1 MNKININRNAIFELE
16 KYIFL
21 IGLTVVTISIA
32 PWWISDGF
40 NVPKFS
46 FLVILGFTLIP
57 IIFLNK
63 HVLSSA
69 RKNKI
74 VLLTIFPIALIMI
87 LILNDANKTLQF
99 YGEVGRR
106 TGFLTYFSCYLIFI
120 YTAISKIKSLTRLT
134 LNLFLLLG
142 LVSSLYS
149 ILQPLGFLRIYQL
162 ESENTKPYS
171 FFGNINFSSG
181 FLGLVSILVIS
192 RLLFHS
198 PNYRS
203 KVFNILMLFLFQFSI
218 FQMNSQQGFILSFA
232 GFIFL
237 ILIQIYKKGKNLRLF
252 LVSSIIA
259 FFLAFQFILGLFN
272 KGLANTFIWGPSVE
286 ARNFYWKAALDM
298 TNSKP
303 LLGMGLDRYGD
314 WYWAYRDLENINAL
328 GVNDFS
334 TSAHN
339 IFLDLSSSGGYTLLI
354 SYLILIF
361 YVFYIGIQKVKKNN
375 SWEIFA
381 LFSTWVG
388 FNIYSLISIGQ
399 IGLLIWGWVLGGL
412 IVNWDKDKRT
422 NIVFTPNR
430 KVVNSLIAL
439 SFLLGCA
446 VVQPVVQE
454 SYQIRKAITIDTK
467 EVYLNY
473 LQNNF
478 IEPNN
483 IALSINKLQQFG
495 LQSESRTILRKSVNT
510 FPDNYNLWETIYLNS
525 NFSKTERA
533 DAYQNLL
540 RLNFYNRILAQQP

>member
-1 MNKININRNAIFELE
+1 
-16 KYIFL
+16 
-21 IGLTVVTISIA
+21 
-32 PWWISDGF
+32 
-40 NVPKFS
+40 
-46 FLVILGFTLIP
+46 
-57 IIFLNK
+57 
-63 HVLSSA
+63 
-69 RKNKI
+69 
-74 VLLTIFPIALIMI
+74 MI
-87 LILNDANKTLQF
+87 LILNDANKALQF

-106 TGFLTYFSCYLIFI
+106 TGFLTYLSCYLIFI
-120 YTAISKIKSLTRLT
+120 YTAISKIKSLTRST

-198 PNYRS
+198 PNFSS
-203 KVFNILMLFLFQFSI
+203 KVFNLLILFLFQFSI

-252 LVSSIIA
+252 LVSSFIA
-259 FFLAFQFILGLFN
+259 LFLAFQFILGLFN
-272 KGLANTFIWGPSVE
+272 RGLANTVIWGPSVE
-286 ARNFYWKAALDM
+286 ARNFYWKAGLDM

-303 LLGMGLDRYGD
+303 LLGVGLDRYGD
-314 WYWAYRDLENINAL
+314 WYWAYRDFENINAL

-361 YVFYIGIQKVKKNN
+361 YVFYIGIQKVKNNN

-399 IGLLIWGWVLGGL
+399 IGVLIWGWVLGGL
-412 IVNWDKDKRT
+412 IVNWDQVKRT
-422 NIVFTPNR
+422 DIVFTPNR
-430 KVVNSLIAL
+430 MVVNSLIAL

-483 IALSINKLQQFG
+483 IALSLNKLQQFG
-495 LQSESRTILRKSVNT
+495 LQSEYRTILLKSVKT

-525 NFSKTERA
+525 NFSEVERA